1 MEHYPI
7 IKKQFRFCWK
17 EWYTIYLFFLFLFG
31 LPFTLNAETD
41 ENMYILQNE
50 AKIKLKGVIL
60 SADNEPVVGANVR
73 IEGTNIGVVADIDG
87 EFSLSVPSEG
97 CKITISFIGFKSQT
111 LTFNGK
117 NQNTFR
123 SITLFEDENLLDEV
137 AVVAFGKQ
145 KKESVIASIS
155 TIKPAELKVP
165 SSNLTTA
172 LAGRM
177 AGIIAY
183 QRSGEPGQDNADFFV
198 RGVTTFGTGKKDPL
212 ILIDGIEL
220 TASDLGRLNTDDI
233 ETFSIMKDA
242 NATALYGARGAN
254 GVILVTTK
262 EGKEGAAK
270 FSVRFENSFS
280 AATRNV
286 ELADPVT
293 YMKLYNEAVKTR
305 NPLGV
310 DFYSEDKI
318 NNTGKPGA
326 NPYVY
331 PATDWQKELLK
342 DFTSNQRLNVN
353 LSGGGKVAR
362 YYIAAQYNQDNGLLK
377 VAKENNFNSN
387 INLKKFS
394 LRTNVNMNITP
405 STEVIFRMHG
415 TFDSYK
421 GPMQGGTEVYRSIMR
436 TNPVL
441 FPAVYPKDEANK
453 HTRHLLFG
461 NYDGANYVNPYADL
475 VKGYK
480 DYSESLALAQVE
492 LKQNFDFLLKG
503 LSARVMFNTTRY
515 SYFDVTRS
523 YQPYYYRIGSY
534 DKKSDVYQLLA
545 LNNED
550 GTEYLSYNEG
560 EKRVTST
567 TYLEAAVQYNQ
578 TFAQKHSVSGLLVYT
593 LREELNGNA
602 GSLLLSLPKRN
613 IGLAGRF
620 TYAYDS
626 RYFVEA
632 NFGYNGSERFAAK
645 ERFGFFPSAG
655 IGYIISNEAFWGID
669 KNIVSKLKL
678 KATYGLVGNDQIGSP
693 NDRFFY
699 LSNVNLDDSGRSYY
713 WGTNFDYYVAGVS
726 TSRYADPYITWETS
740 YKQNYGFEL
749 GLFNKIELQGDFFI
763 ERRKKILQNRASIPT
778 TMGLQSSPQANI
790 GETKGSGFELS
801 LDYDEVISK
810 DLWITAR
817 GNFTYAKAKYVVFE
831 EPSYFD
837 SPWRRET
844 GAQLG
849 QGRGLI
855 AERLF
860 VDDEDVRNSPRQDFG
875 AYSAGDIKYKDINND
890 GIINAKDIVPI
901 GYPTS
906 PEIIYGAGFS
916 IGYKNFD
923 FSSFFQGSARSSF
936 WIETTGADHVS
947 PFGGDRAL
955 LKVIADD
962 HWSETDR
969 NIHAFWPRL
978 SVGGMS
984 NNNERSTWF
993 MRDGSFVR
1001 WKSAEL
1007 GYTLPKDISRKARVE
1022 VARLY
1027 LSATNLMSFSKFKL
1041 WDPEMAGNG
1050 LGYPLQRVINIGIN
1064 LTF

>member
-17 EWYTIYLFFLFLFG
+17 EWYTIYLFFLFLFLFG

-534 DKKSDVYQLLA
+534 DK
-545 LNNED
+545 
-550 GTEYLSYNEG
+550 
-560 EKRVTST
+560 
-567 TYLEAAVQYNQ
+567 
-578 TFAQKHSVSGLLVYT
+578 
-593 LREELNGNA
+593 
-602 GSLLLSLPKRN
+602 
-613 IGLAGRF
+613 
-620 TYAYDS
+620 
-626 RYFVEA
+626 
-632 NFGYNGSERFAAK
+632 
-645 ERFGFFPSAG
+645 
-655 IGYIISNEAFWGID
+655 
-669 KNIVSKLKL
+669 
-678 KATYGLVGNDQIGSP
+678 
-693 NDRFFY
+693 
-699 LSNVNLDDSGRSYY
+699 
-713 WGTNFDYYVAGVS
+713 
-726 TSRYADPYITWETS
+726 
-740 YKQNYGFEL
+740 
-749 GLFNKIELQGDFFI
+749 
-763 ERRKKILQNRASIPT
+763 
-778 TMGLQSSPQANI
+778 
-790 GETKGSGFELS
+790 
-801 LDYDEVISK
+801 
-810 DLWITAR
+810 
-817 GNFTYAKAKYVVFE
+817 
-831 EPSYFD
+831 
-837 SPWRRET
+837 
-844 GAQLG
+844 
-849 QGRGLI
+849 
-855 AERLF
+855 
-860 VDDEDVRNSPRQDFG
+860 
-875 AYSAGDIKYKDINND
+875 
-890 GIINAKDIVPI
+890 
-901 GYPTS
+901 
-906 PEIIYGAGFS
+906 
-916 IGYKNFD
+916 
-923 FSSFFQGSARSSF
+923 
-936 WIETTGADHVS
+936 
-947 PFGGDRAL
+947 
-955 LKVIADD
+955 
-962 HWSETDR
+962 
-969 NIHAFWPRL
+969 
-978 SVGGMS
+978 
-984 NNNERSTWF
+984 
-993 MRDGSFVR
+993 
-1001 WKSAEL
+1001 
-1007 GYTLPKDISRKARVE
+1007 
-1022 VARLY
+1022 
-1027 LSATNLMSFSKFKL
+1027 
-1041 WDPEMAGNG
+1041 
-1050 LGYPLQRVINIGIN
+1050 
-1064 LTF
+1064 